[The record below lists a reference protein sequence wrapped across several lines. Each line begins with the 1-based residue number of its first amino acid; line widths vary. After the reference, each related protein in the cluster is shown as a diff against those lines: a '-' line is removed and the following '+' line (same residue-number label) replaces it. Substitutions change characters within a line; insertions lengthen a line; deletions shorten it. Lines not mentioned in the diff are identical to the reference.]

1 MSTTPPG
8 HETETYGSL
17 IDRLDNLQDDSA
29 VSSVRNLHIPSKRK
43 CINSILTLCQLVKNI
58 SLKTG
63 SNVAVA
69 DGGAVDCGTH
79 GLFKNR

>member
-1 MSTTPPG
+1 
-8 HETETYGSL
+8 
-17 IDRLDNLQDDSA
+17 
-29 VSSVRNLHIPSKRK
+29 
-43 CINSILTLCQLVKNI
+43 LVKNI